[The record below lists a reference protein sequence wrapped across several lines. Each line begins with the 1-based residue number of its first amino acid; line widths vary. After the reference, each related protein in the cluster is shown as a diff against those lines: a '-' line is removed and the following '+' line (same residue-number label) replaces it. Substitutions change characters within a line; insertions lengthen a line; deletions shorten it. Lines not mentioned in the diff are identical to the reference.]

1 MNLKKKTI
9 FIFPKIDFDELTTS
23 HAFANNWFG
32 DQGSANWWTKDPN
45 DVYKKQFHKT

>member
-1 MNLKKKTI
+1 MVHEPKKKTI

-32 DQGSANWWTKDPN
+32 DQGSANW
-45 DVYKKQFHKT
+45 